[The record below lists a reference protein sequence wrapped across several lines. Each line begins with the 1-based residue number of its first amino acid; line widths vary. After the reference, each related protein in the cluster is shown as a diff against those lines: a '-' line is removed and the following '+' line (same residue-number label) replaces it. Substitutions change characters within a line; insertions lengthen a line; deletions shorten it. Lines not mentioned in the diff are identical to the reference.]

1 MDKKVYKK
9 KRDMEKFF
17 FKRQAVF
24 RDLFVLTFIFAL
36 LAFGCNAKNTKK
48 DNEQKTDETEEQ
60 GKTEQFSPIKVE
72 SMVDNSQVT
81 VGDVI
86 TYTLCVD
93 SIPEIKPK
101 IPEMGS
107 KIIGLRIIDMGAEGP
122 KEEGGRKKWEKWYK
136 LQADIT
142 GSYIIPHVQV
152 LYEDPNGNQAEA
164 TAPQIFIEVKSVI
177 KEGEETGDIRDIKP
191 LQKIKYN
198 LKFLYILVAVCVLLI
213 ILIIPGL
220 WLYLRKRNREGI
232 VEEPTPEEV
241 AIKDLER
248 LKSSEYLDQQD
259 YRSFYFRLSEIFRV
273 YMEKRFGFPAQ
284 ESTTEELIP
293 QIERL
298 DLTRAQKD
306 IVRLLARGEDLV
318 KFARYNPN
326 IEKAQEDWE
335 ETRRFIHATSQ
346 KQETEEG

>member
-1 MDKKVYKK
+1 MYREDYKNK
-9 KRDMEKFF
+9 LNNGKFLF
-17 FKRQAVF
+17 LRQAVF
-24 RDLFVLTFIFAL
+24 RDLFILFFIFAIL
-36 LAFGCNAKNTKK
+36 SFGCKIKK
-48 DNEQKTDETEEQ
+48 DNGKKRSETEEQ

-72 SMVDNSQVT
+72 SMVDNSQVA
-81 VGDVI
+81 VGDTI
-86 TYTLCVD
+86 TYTLSVD
-93 SIPEIKPK
+93 SISEIKPK

-107 KIIGLRIIDMGAEGP
+107 KILGLRIIDMGAEGP

-152 LYEDPNGNQAEA
+152 LYEDPNGNQSEA
-164 TAPQIFIEVKSVI
+164 TAPQIFIEVKSII
-177 KEGEETGDIRDIKP
+177 KEGEEAGDIHDIKP
-191 LQKIKYN
+191 LHKIKNN
-198 LKFLYILVAVCVLLI
+198 LKSLYILVSVSVLLILLI
-213 ILIIPGL
+213 ILGV
-220 WLYLRKRNREGI
+220 WLYFRKKNKKGI
-232 VEEPTPEEV
+232 AEEPAPEEV

-248 LKSSEYLDQQD
+248 LKSSEYLEQQD
-259 YRSFYFRLSEIFRV
+259 YRSFYFRLSEIFRA
-273 YMEKRFGFPAQ
+273 YMEKRFSFPAQ

-318 KFARYNPN
+318 KFARHNPS

-335 ETRRFIHATSQ
+335 ETCRFIHATAE